1 MALPSPAVDFELL
14 FESAPISLWLED
26 YSALKLLFDQWRA
39 QGVEDLVA
47 HLAQT
52 PGLLTTCAACYRVI
66 QVNRKTLALMGAGS
80 QSELLQRLP
89 EVFRHDMHQ
98 NMVPELVALW
108 SGQLSVASRSVN
120 YSLDGRRIDVQ
131 VHVAV
136 LPGYEATW
144 ERVMVSLEDISTEV
158 AAQAELARSE
168 RYARSLFDNSPVSL
182 WVEDFSN
189 VKRLLDE
196 ARGMGIEDFR
206 TFISVHAE
214 FVDRCMEEIKVLE
227 VNQQTL
233 SMFGARTK
241 GELTGQLERV
251 FRDEMR
257 TSFAEQLLDLWNGKL
272 VQMRDVVNY
281 SLTGET
287 INIHLQFSVMRGHE
301 GDWGRVLVSLVDIT
315 ARKKAEAYLEYL
327 GKHDSLTRLRNR
339 AFYVEELNRVSRK
352 GPWPLSVLAFDLNGL
367 KGVNDTEGHAAG
379 DSLLRRTGE
388 VLTNATQGHPY
399 CVARVGGDEF
409 AVLMP
414 GCDER
419 LAASLKGRV
428 ESVMELNNQFYAG
441 HRLSLAIGHAT
452 CLSASD
458 VEDALH
464 RADRAM
470 FEAKEQFYKTS
481 KFDRRHI

>member
-272 VQMRDVVNY
+272 VQMREVVNY
-281 SLTGET
+281 SLTGEI

-301 GDWGRVLVSLVDIT
+301 SDWGRVLVSLVDIT

-367 KGVNDTEGHAAG
+367 KGVNDSEGHAAG

-428 ESVMELNNQFYAG
+428 ESVMELNNQFYSG
-441 HRLSLAIGHAT
+441 HHLSLAIGHAT
-452 CLSASD
+452 CLNAGD